1 MAWSLRLSSSRALA
15 RCWNLSLMSVH
26 TWAENKVRS
35 MSPFSWELARS
46 SRRKSPWGR
55 TMTWENCSQLKWS
68 SSSARRRTALS
79 LPLSSRTNSPCSRR
93 KHWWLSRGWGSLV
106 FRLTRRKMDRRKR
119 YSSPWREKSNST
131 TVGWSWPAL
140 MQRMEEKV
148 LRPPVARQYRAKH
161 MASSREVFPPPVGPV
176 MRNSPVSVNWV
187 KSSSVGSK

>member
-1 MAWSLRLSSSRALA
+1 
-15 RCWNLSLMSVH
+15 
-26 TWAENKVRS
+26 
-35 MSPFSWELARS
+35 
-46 SRRKSPWGR
+46 
-55 TMTWENCSQLKWS
+55 
-68 SSSARRRTALS
+68 
-79 LPLSSRTNSPCSRR
+79 
-93 KHWWLSRGWGSLV
+93 
-106 FRLTRRKMDRRKR
+106 MDRRKR
-119 YSSPWREKSNST
+119 YSSPCREKSNST